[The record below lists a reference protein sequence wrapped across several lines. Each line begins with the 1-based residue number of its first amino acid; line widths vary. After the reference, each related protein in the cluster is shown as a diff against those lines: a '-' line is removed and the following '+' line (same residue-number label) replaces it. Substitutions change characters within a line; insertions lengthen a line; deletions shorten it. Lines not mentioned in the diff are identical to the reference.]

1 MNLFPEKSKLFSSY
15 FVGFCTVLA
24 LSGCNKPL
32 DISNFDEAAW
42 KADKMACLDQRQ
54 TLGNNLLEAKSEL
67 LERSQQDIINLL
79 GRPEMQ
85 ELYTRGQKFYIYHLT
100 PGADCENV
108 AAEASNPRLLYI
120 RFSALN
126 EVSEVFVK

>member
-1 MNLFPEKSKLFSSY
+1 MNVFPEKSKFLSLW
-15 FVGFCTVLA
+15 FVLLCAAIV
-24 LSGCNKPL
+24 LSGCNKKL
-32 DISNFDEAAW
+32 EISNFDEEAW
-42 KADKMACLDQRQ
+42 KADKMACLDKRQ

-67 LERSQQDIINLL
+67 LERTQQDIINLL

-100 PGADCENV
+100 PGANCENSG
-108 AAEASNPRLLYI
+108 AESDEPRLLYI

-126 EVSEVFVK
+126 QVSEVFVK